1 MAEVLGSLR
10 DQLLLRE
17 LDLHKLNLCEETS
30 NQHSLSRPKVRFE
43 QNAPPD
49 IESRPSTIHLQ
60 LYIRYLSPPTYS
72 DLYTLS
78 LPPKAIKLPSQ
89 KYSVVCLQSKV
100 S

>member
-17 LDLHKLNLCEETS
+17 LDLHKLNLCGGTS

-49 IESRPSTIHLQ
+49 IESRPSSIFH
-60 LYIRYLSPPTYS
+60 PPT
-72 DLYTLS
+72 TLHS
-78 LPPKAIKLPSQ
+78 LSISSYLFGPVYPFFAPKG
-89 KYSVVCLQSKV
+89 Y
-100 S
+100 